1 MLAGTVS
8 SQAVLSDRKEWL
20 PILPK
25 LTWAGSGKGGASK
38 LKEAFLNG
46 SSWEKPDK
54 NFMAGMQGL

>member
-1 MLAGTVS
+1 M
-8 SQAVLSDRKEWL
+8 
-20 PILPK
+20 LPK
-25 LTWAGSGKGGASK
+25 LTQAGSGKGGASK